1 MEKVW
6 LYACMRS
13 SKMELNQQI
22 AVLYEI
28 AARQGKKAV
37 GLSTDE
43 KGGPLYSRPGIREM
57 RQMIRTGLVQTVMVT
72 RLTSLSHSRRRL
84 LRLLKEMQAHGV
96 KLQTGFAQLAYE
108 LNEYD
113 LERPLRRR
121 AYKFD
126 GFVPW

>member
-1 MEKVW
+1 MERVW
-6 LYACMRS
+6 LYGRLRS
-13 SKMELNQQI
+13 SKKELNQQI
-22 AVLYEI
+22 VALHEM
-28 AARQGKKAV
+28 ASQQGKTVV

-43 KGGPLYSRPGIREM
+43 EDGPLHSRPGIREM
-57 RQMIRTGLVQTVMVT
+57 RQMIRTGRVQTVMVT

-96 KLQTGFAQLAYE
+96 KLQTGHTQLAYE
-108 LNEYD
+108 MNEYD
-113 LERPLRRR
+113 LECPLLRR